1 MSHSY
6 EVEQEVLEA
15 VRTWYHLR
23 EFLILA
29 HKASDLVPEMDE
41 ADQQLFDK
49 AGRWLAEE
57 N

>member
-1 MSHSY
+1 
-6 EVEQEVLEA
+6 VEQEVLEA